1 MRDLIV
7 MGAIG
12 FPLYLLAV
20 WYDALDLF
28 LVYTNEPQ
36 SDAIDWLV
44 ILFVFLGVAAKIYS
58 VRRTIDLQR
67 EVVARRK
74 AQAEAHQMAR
84 HDVLTGLPNRRRFIE
99 DFNGSVEHLPPG
111 AACAMFVLDL
121 DNFKPINDVYGHRLG
136 DEVLK
141 VISRRLTELAGG
153 ASVARLGGD
162 EFGVTLQYQVGSD
175 APERLARQIVHELS
189 RPIQLAALSLQVG
202 ASVGV
207 ATCDKRGSGDTDLAG
222 MAVCDN
228 GAVETMLRRAD
239 MAMYW
244 AKADGRGRYR
254 FFDRSMDE
262 KLRQRVELEL
272 QIGGAITLGQIVP
285 YYQRIVRLETGE
297 TIGFEVLAR
306 WVHPKRGVL
315 TSDVFIAIAEDT
327 GTIGKMTDL
336 LIERAMRD
344 AKDWP
349 AHLSVSVNFSPRQ
362 ISDPNVATRILG
374 LLTKVGF
381 PPHRLV
387 MEITE
392 GAVVQKLE
400 AAKAVLQSL
409 RNVGVRIALDDF
421 GTGYSGLYH
430 LRELELDIVK
440 IDRSFVGEI
449 LNKPEEARIVKAML
463 SLGHALG
470 LMTTAE
476 GIETE
481 EVRQHLL
488 KLGCDA
494 GQGYLFGAPEPAA
507 MVTSASQGG
516 DSRPPHRLAGRQHHH
531 HLPAFEPWL
540 GFHLGDGRGVLLD
553 PLEQLGAELHMRH
566 LAAPEAQGDLHLV
579 ALLEEP
585 PDRAHLHLVVVD
597 VDVRPHLDLL
607 DLDGALL
614 LARLGGLFLRL
625 IFVLAVIQDL
635 AHRRLGIGRDL
646 DQIEPGFNRAR
657 QGLGRGNHADIVA
670 GSVDELDVGNVD
682 ALVDA
687 RAALFGGKLRRP
699 SYDVAFSSV

>member
-1 MRDLIV
+1 MKTIQPLRNLGPWYARQSRTVRDLIV

-262 KLRQRVELEL
+262 KLRQRVELES

-306 WVHPKRGVL
+306 WLHPKRGVL

-349 AHLSVSVNFSPRQ
+349 EHLSVSVNFSPRQ

-470 LMTTAE
+470 LMNTAE

-507 MVTSASQGG
+507 MVTSA
-516 DSRPPHRLAGRQHHH
+516 LKAAI
-531 HLPAFEPWL
+531 PA
-540 GFHLGDGRGVLLD
+540 
-553 PLEQLGAELHMRH
+553 RH
-566 LAAPEAQGDLHLV
+566 IA
-579 ALLEEP
+579 
-585 PDRAHLHLVVVD
+585 
-597 VDVRPHLDLL
+597 
-607 DLDGALL
+607 
-614 LARLGGLFLRL
+614 
-625 IFVLAVIQDL
+625 
-635 AHRRLGIGRDL
+635 
-646 DQIEPGFNRAR
+646 
-657 QGLGRGNHADIVA
+657 
-670 GSVDELDVGNVD
+670 
-682 ALVDA
+682 
-687 RAALFGGKLRRP
+687 
-699 SYDVAFSSV
+699 

>member
-1 MRDLIV
+1 MKIIQQLRKLGSWYARQSRTVRDQIV

-20 WYDALDLF
+20 WYDTLDLF

-162 EFGVTLQYQVGSD
+162 EFGVTLQYQVDSE

-262 KLRQRVELEL
+262 KLRQRVELES

-285 YYQRIVRLETGE
+285 YYQRIVGLETGE

-349 AHLSVSVNFSPRQ
+349 A
-362 ISDPNVATRILG
+362 A
-374 LLTKVGF
+374 
-381 PPHRLV
+381 
-387 MEITE
+387 
-392 GAVVQKLE
+392 
-400 AAKAVLQSL
+400 SL
-409 RNVGVRIALDDF
+409 GVRQFLTTAD
-421 GTGYSGLYH
+421 
-430 LRELELDIVK
+430 LRRQRRNENSRPADQGWLPAASAGDG
-440 IDRSFVGEI
+440 DHRGCGGA
-449 LNKPEEARIVKAML
+449 EAR
-463 SLGHALG
+463 
-470 LMTTAE
+470 
-476 GIETE
+476 
-481 EVRQHLL
+481 
-488 KLGCDA
+488 
-494 GQGYLFGAPEPAA
+494 
-507 MVTSASQGG
+507 
-516 DSRPPHRLAGRQHHH
+516 SR
-531 HLPAFEPWL
+531 
-540 GFHLGDGRGVLLD
+540 
-553 PLEQLGAELHMRH
+553 
-566 LAAPEAQGDLHLV
+566 
-579 ALLEEP
+579 
-585 PDRAHLHLVVVD
+585 
-597 VDVRPHLDLL
+597 
-607 DLDGALL
+607 
-614 LARLGGLFLRL
+614 
-625 IFVLAVIQDL
+625 
-635 AHRRLGIGRDL
+635 
-646 DQIEPGFNRAR
+646 
-657 QGLGRGNHADIVA
+657 
-670 GSVDELDVGNVD
+670 
-682 ALVDA
+682 
-687 RAALFGGKLRRP
+687 
-699 SYDVAFSSV
+699 